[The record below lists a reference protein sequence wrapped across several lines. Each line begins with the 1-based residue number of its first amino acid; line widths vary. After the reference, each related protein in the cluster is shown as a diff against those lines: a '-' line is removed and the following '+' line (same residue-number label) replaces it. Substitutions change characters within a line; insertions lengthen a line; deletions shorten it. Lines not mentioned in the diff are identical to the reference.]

1 VYIFPYALSK
11 IMQFNGLAKNEISL
25 KKCSHMKYPKI
36 FFFVILIFTS
46 AILLS
51 NQLQSTEDVSILVN
65 DSGPFI
71 GTSIPHQSGYD
82 GSGITISIIDTG
94 IELNHP
100 DFDDKIIGGY
110 DFIDN
115 DEIPEDANGH
125 GTQVAGIIASNGDLK
140 GIAPGSKI
148 LMYKVSEDG
157 ESVPTDLIIKAI
169 EKSIEDGANI
179 INISLGVNQTN
190 TKIDQVVNKAV
201 KNNIFVVTAAGNF
214 GPELSTIGSP
224 GINPNAITVGAT
236 FNNVASSLVA
246 TFEIDD
252 KTFNV
257 FPMVGTQVLTDP
269 ITSQILFGKYG
280 KADDLLGNNFEGS
293 ILLIQRGSDIE
304 GEIVYFSD
312 KEKNAANAGARA
324 IIVYNNQPGIFFG
337 ELIHEYVDE
346 GYEPTIPALSVSR
359 DDGLIIREILQS
371 GTEGTLDVFYHP
383 DFVAYFSS
391 RGPVSPFYIKPDLVA
406 PGAFINTTDIDG
418 NYKISSG
425 TSFAAPHVAGTAAL
439 ILQKNPELTPQEV
452 KSILMTTTD
461 IVYDQFDDRFPID
474 VSGNGRVNAS
484 NAINAELIITPPNL
498 IFDLSSAN
506 QIQTKDLEIR
516 GIDDQAISISIRF
529 EENDAADFDY
539 SLDDKNMTINA
550 KLTEQNLGYFE
561 SRIII
566 SHNEIDYHIPVMI
579 RVSEGAIT
587 VNENG
592 GKFNVD
598 ISSPSSWSYAKISVI
613 NQETGKIITDSI
625 TPSKNPE
632 MMVSQP
638 GKYWIEA
645 KIKDND
651 KTLSAYASIH
661 VKTIEHDEKSLG
673 NMLNLP
679 EKTILIISVIM
690 IVTVIVGLSIRRK

>member
-1 VYIFPYALSK
+1 
-11 IMQFNGLAKNEISL
+11 MQ
-25 KKCSHMKYPKI
+25 YQKI
-36 FFFVILIFTS
+36 FFLIILVSIG
-46 AILLS
+46 AVLIS
-51 NQLQSTEDVSILVN
+51 NQLQSTEIISILVN

-71 GTSIPHQSGYD
+71 GTSIPYQSGYD
-82 GSGITISIIDTG
+82 GSGIIISIIDTG
-94 IELNHP
+94 IDLNHP
-100 DFDDKIIGGY
+100 DLDGQIIGGY
-110 DFIDN
+110 DFVDN
-115 DEIPEDANGH
+115 DEMPEDINGH
-125 GTQVAGIIASNGDLK
+125 GTQVAGIIASNGNLK
-140 GIAPGSKI
+140 GIAPNSKI

-157 ESVPTDLIIKAI
+157 ESVPSNLIIKAI
-169 EKSIEDGANI
+169 EKSIEDGADI
-179 INISLGVNQTN
+179 INISLGINQTN
-190 TKIDQVVNKAV
+190 TKIDQAVNKAI
-201 KNNIFVVTAAGNF
+201 KNDIFVVTAAGNF

-236 FNNVASSLVA
+236 FNNVTSSLVS
-246 TFEIDD
+246 TFEIED

-257 FPMVGTQVLTDP
+257 FPMVGTKALTEP
-269 ITSQILFGKYG
+269 ITSQIIFGKYG
-280 KADDLLGNNFEGS
+280 KVDDLLRNNFEGS

-312 KEKNAANAGARA
+312 KEKNAANVGARA
-324 IIVYNNQPGIFFG
+324 IIVYNNEPGIFFG

-371 GTEGTLDVFYHP
+371 DTKGKLDVFYHP

-406 PGAFINTTDIDG
+406 PGAFINTTDTNG

-461 IVYDQFDDRFPID
+461 IVYDQFNDRFPVE
-474 VSGNGRVNAS
+474 VSGNGRISAS
-484 NAINAELIITPPNL
+484 NAINAELIIIPPNL

-539 SLDDKNMTINA
+539 SLDDNNMTINA

-566 SHNEIDYHIPVMI
+566 NHNEIDYHIPVMV

-587 VNENG
+587 VNEDG

-598 ISSPSSWSYAKISVI
+598 IASPSSWSYAKISVI
-613 NQETGKIITDSI
+613 NQETGKIVTESI
-625 TPSKNPE
+625 TPSKNLE
-632 MMVSQP
+632 MTVSQP
-638 GKYWIEA
+638 GEYWIEA
-645 KIKDND
+645 KIKDGA
-651 KTLSAYASIH
+651 KTLSAYASIQ
-661 VKTIEHDEKSLG
+661 VEKLEHGEKNLA
-673 NMLNLP
+673 NTLNLP
-679 EKTILIISVIM
+679 EKPILIIAAIM
-690 IVTVIVGLSIRRK
+690 IVTAIVGLSIRRRESTPN

>member
-1 VYIFPYALSK
+1 MLY
-11 IMQFNGLAKNEISL
+11 Q
-25 KKCSHMKYPKI
+25 KI
-36 FFFVILIFTS
+36 FFLVILVFTG
-46 AILLS
+46 AILIS
-51 NQLQSTEDVSILVN
+51 SQLQSTENISILVN

-71 GTSIPHQSGYD
+71 GTSITYQSGYD
-82 GSGITISIIDTG
+82 GSGIIISIIDTG
-94 IELNHP
+94 IDLNHP
-100 DFDDKIIGGY
+100 DLDGQIIGGY
-110 DFIDN
+110 DFVDN
-115 DEIPEDANGH
+115 DEMPEDINGH
-125 GTQVAGIIASNGDLK
+125 GTQVAGIIVSNGNLK
-140 GIAPGSKI
+140 GIAPNSKI

-157 ESVPTDLIIKAI
+157 ESVPSNLIIKAI
-169 EKSIEDGANI
+169 EKSIEDGADI
-179 INISLGVNQTN
+179 INISLGINQTN
-190 TKIDQVVNKAV
+190 TKIDQAVNKAI

-236 FNNVASSLVA
+236 FNNVTSSLVS
-246 TFEIDD
+246 TFEIED

-257 FPMVGTQVLTDP
+257 FPMVGTQALTDP
-269 ITSQILFGKYG
+269 ITSQIIFGKYG
-280 KADDLLGNNFEGS
+280 KVNDLIGNNFEGS

-304 GEIVYFSD
+304 DEIVYFSD
-312 KEKNAANAGARA
+312 KEKNAANVEARA
-324 IIVYNNQPGIFFG
+324 IIVYNNEPGIFFG
-337 ELIHEYVDE
+337 ELIHEYVDK

-371 GTEGTLDVFYHP
+371 DTKGTLDVFYHP

-406 PGAFINTTDIDG
+406 PGAFINTTDTNG

-461 IVYDQFDDRFPID
+461 IVYDQFNDRFPIE
-474 VSGNGRVNAS
+474 VSGNGRISAS

-516 GIDDQAISISIRF
+516 GVDDQPISISIRF

-539 SLDDKNMTINA
+539 SLEDKNMTINA

-566 SHNEIDYHIPVMI
+566 NHNEIDYHIPVMV

-587 VNENG
+587 VNEDD

-598 ISSPSSWSYAKISVI
+598 ISSPSSWSYAKISII
-613 NQETGKIITDSI
+613 NQETGKIVTESI
-625 TPSKNPE
+625 TPSKNSGIT
-632 MMVSQP
+632 VSQP
-638 GKYWIEA
+638 GEYWIEA
-645 KIKDND
+645 KIKDGA
-651 KTLSAYASIH
+651 KTLSAYATIQ
-661 VKTIEHDEKSLG
+661 VEKIEHDEKNLA
-673 NMLNLP
+673 NILNLP
-679 EKTILIISVIM
+679 EKPILIIAAIM
-690 IVTVIVGLSIRRK
+690 IVTAIVGLSIRRR

>member
-1 VYIFPYALSK
+1 
-11 IMQFNGLAKNEISL
+11 
-25 KKCSHMKYPKI
+25 
-36 FFFVILIFTS
+36 
-46 AILLS
+46 
-51 NQLQSTEDVSILVN
+51 
-65 DSGPFI
+65 
-71 GTSIPHQSGYD
+71 
-82 GSGITISIIDTG
+82 
-94 IELNHP
+94 
-100 DFDDKIIGGY
+100 
-110 DFIDN
+110 
-115 DEIPEDANGH
+115 
-125 GTQVAGIIASNGDLK
+125 
-140 GIAPGSKI
+140 
-148 LMYKVSEDG
+148 
-157 ESVPTDLIIKAI
+157 
-169 EKSIEDGANI
+169 
-179 INISLGVNQTN
+179 
-190 TKIDQVVNKAV
+190 
-201 KNNIFVVTAAGNF
+201 
-214 GPELSTIGSP
+214 
-224 GINPNAITVGAT
+224 
-236 FNNVASSLVA
+236 
-246 TFEIDD
+246 
-252 KTFNV
+252 
-257 FPMVGTQVLTDP
+257 MVGTQALTDP
-269 ITSQILFGKYG
+269 ITSQIIFGKYG
-280 KADDLLGNNFEGS
+280 KVDDLLGNNFEGS

-312 KEKNAANAGARA
+312 KEKNAADVGAKA
-324 IIVYNNQPGIFFG
+324 VIVYNNEPGIFFG

-346 GYEPTIPALSVSR
+346 GYEPTIPTLSVSR
-359 DDGLIIREILQS
+359 DDGLIIKEILQS
-371 GTEGTLDVFYHP
+371 GTKGTLDIFYHP

-406 PGAFINTTDIDG
+406 PGAFINTTDANG

-461 IVYDQFDDRFPID
+461 MVYDQFNDRFPID

-484 NAINAELIITPPNL
+484 NAISADLIIIPPNL

-516 GIDDQAISISIRF
+516 GIDDQSISISIRF

-566 SHNEIDYHIPVMI
+566 NHNEIDYHIPVMV

-587 VNENG
+587 VNEDG
-592 GKFNVD
+592 GKFNVG

-613 NQETGKIITDSI
+613 NQETGKIVTESI
-625 TPSKNPE
+625 TPSKNLE
-632 MMVSQP
+632 MTVSQP

-645 KIKDND
+645 KIKNDD

-673 NMLNLP
+673 SMLNLP
-679 EKTILIISVIM
+679 EKTILIISAIM
-690 IVTVIVGLSIRRK
+690 IVTVIVGLSVRRR

>member
-1 VYIFPYALSK
+1 L
-11 IMQFNGLAKNEISL
+11 
-25 KKCSHMKYPKI
+25 
-36 FFFVILIFTS
+36 
-46 AILLS
+46 
-51 NQLQSTEDVSILVN
+51 
-65 DSGPFI
+65 
-71 GTSIPHQSGYD
+71 
-82 GSGITISIIDTG
+82 GI
-94 IELNHP
+94 
-100 DFDDKIIGGY
+100 
-110 DFIDN
+110 
-115 DEIPEDANGH
+115 
-125 GTQVAGIIASNGDLK
+125 
-140 GIAPGSKI
+140 
-148 LMYKVSEDG
+148 
-157 ESVPTDLIIKAI
+157 
-169 EKSIEDGANI
+169 
-179 INISLGVNQTN
+179 NQTN
-190 TKIDQVVNKAV
+190 TKIDQAVNKAI

-236 FNNVASSLVA
+236 FNNVTSSLVA
-246 TFEIDD
+246 TFEIED

-257 FPMVGTQVLTDP
+257 FPMVGTQALTDP
-269 ITSQILFGKYG
+269 ITSQIIFGKYG
-280 KADDLLGNNFEGS
+280 KVDDLLGNNFEGS

-312 KEKNAANAGARA
+312 KEKNAANVGAKA
-324 IIVYNNQPGIFFG
+324 IIVYNNEPGIFFG

-371 GTEGTLDVFYHP
+371 DTKGILDVFYHP

-406 PGAFINTTDIDG
+406 PGAFINTTDTNG

-461 IVYDQFDDRFPID
+461 IVYDQFNDRFPVE
-474 VSGNGRVNAS
+474 VSGNGRISAS
-484 NAINAELIITPPNL
+484 NAINAELIIIPPNL

-539 SLDDKNMTINA
+539 SLDDDNMTINA

-566 SHNEIDYHIPVMI
+566 NHNEIDYHIPVMV

-587 VNENG
+587 VNEDG

-598 ISSPSSWSYAKISVI
+598 IASPSSWSYAKISVI
-613 NQETGKIITDSI
+613 NQETGKIVTESI
-625 TPSKNPE
+625 TPSKNSGIT
-632 MMVSQP
+632 VSQS
-638 GKYWIEA
+638 GEYWIEA
-645 KIKDND
+645 EIDR
-651 KTLSAYASIH
+651 TLSAYASIH
-661 VKTIEHDEKSLG
+661 VETIEHDEKNLG
-673 NMLNLP
+673 NILNLP
-679 EKTILIISVIM
+679 GKTILIISAIM
-690 IVTVIVGLSIRRK
+690 IVTAIVGLSIRRTSN

>member
-1 VYIFPYALSK
+1 MLY
-11 IMQFNGLAKNEISL
+11 Q
-25 KKCSHMKYPKI
+25 KI
-36 FFFVILIFTS
+36 FFLTILVFTCAILIS
-46 AILLS
+46 S
-51 NQLQSTEDVSILVN
+51 QLQSTENISILVN

-71 GTSIPHQSGYD
+71 GTSIPYQSGYD
-82 GSGITISIIDTG
+82 GSGIIISIIDTG
-94 IELNHP
+94 IDLNHP
-100 DFDDKIIGGY
+100 DLDGQIIGGY
-110 DFIDN
+110 DFVDN
-115 DEIPEDANGH
+115 DDMPEDINGH
-125 GTQVAGIIASNGDLK
+125 GTQVAGIIAANGNLK
-140 GIAPGSKI
+140 GIAPNSKI

-157 ESVPTDLIIKAI
+157 ESVPSNLIIKAI
-169 EKSIEDGANI
+169 EKSIEDDADI
-179 INISLGVNQTN
+179 INISLGINQTN
-190 TKIDQVVNKAV
+190 TKIDQAVNKAV
-201 KNNIFVVTAAGNF
+201 KNNIFVVTAAENF

-236 FNNVASSLVA
+236 FNNVTSSLVS
-246 TFEIDD
+246 TFEIEG

-257 FPMVGTQVLTDP
+257 FPMVGTQALTDP
-269 ITSQILFGKYG
+269 ITSQIIFGKYG
-280 KADDLLGNNFEGS
+280 KVNDLIGNNFEGS

-304 GEIVYFSD
+304 DEIVYFSD
-312 KEKNAANAGARA
+312 KEKNAANVGAKA
-324 IIVYNNQPGIFFG
+324 VLVYNNEPGIFFG

-346 GYEPTIPALSVSR
+346 GYEPTIPALSLSR
-359 DDGLIIREILQS
+359 DDGLVIREILQS
-371 GTEGTLDVFYHP
+371 NTKGTLDVFYHP

-406 PGAFINTTDIDG
+406 PGAFINTTDING

-461 IVYDQFDDRFPID
+461 IVYDQFNDRFPID
-474 VSGNGRVNAS
+474 VSGNGRISAS
-484 NAINAELIITPPNL
+484 NAINAELIIMPPNL

-506 QIQTKDLEIR
+506 QIQTKDLEIS

-566 SHNEIDYHIPVMI
+566 NHNEIDYHIPVMV

-587 VNENG
+587 VNEDG
-592 GKFNVD
+592 GKFNVG

-613 NQETGKIITDSI
+613 NQETGKIVTESI
-625 TPSKNPE
+625 TPSKNPGIT
-632 MMVSQP
+632 VSQP
-638 GKYWIEA
+638 GEYWIEA
-645 KIKDND
+645 KIKDSA
-651 KTLSAYASIH
+651 KTLSAYASIQ
-661 VKTIEHDEKSLG
+661 VKKIGHDEKDLA
-673 NMLNLP
+673 NALNLP
-679 EKTILIISVIM
+679 EKPILIIAAIM
-690 IVTVIVGLSIRRK
+690 IVTAVVGLSIRRR

>member
-1 VYIFPYALSK
+1 MIY
-11 IMQFNGLAKNEISL
+11 Q
-25 KKCSHMKYPKI
+25 KI
-36 FFFVILIFTS
+36 FFLTILVFTGAILIS
-46 AILLS
+46 S
-51 NQLQSTEDVSILVN
+51 QLQNTENISILVN

-71 GTSIPHQSGYD
+71 GTSIPYQSGYD
-82 GSGITISIIDTG
+82 GSGIIISIIDTG
-94 IELNHP
+94 IDLNHP
-100 DFDDKIIGGY
+100 DLDGQIIGGY
-110 DFIDN
+110 DFVDN
-115 DEIPEDANGH
+115 DDMPEDINGH
-125 GTQVAGIIASNGDLK
+125 GTQVAGIIASNGNLK
-140 GIAPGSKI
+140 GIAPNSKI

-157 ESVPTDLIIKAI
+157 ESVPSNLIIKAI
-169 EKSIEDGANI
+169 EKSIEDGADI
-179 INISLGVNQTN
+179 INISLGINQTN
-190 TKIDQVVNKAV
+190 TKIDQAVNKAI

-236 FNNVASSLVA
+236 FNNVTSSLVS
-246 TFEIDD
+246 TFEIED

-257 FPMVGTQVLTDP
+257 FPMVGTQALTDP
-269 ITSQILFGKYG
+269 ITSQIIFGKYG
-280 KADDLLGNNFEGS
+280 KVDDLLGNNFEGS

-312 KEKNAANAGARA
+312 KEKNAANVGAKA
-324 IIVYNNQPGIFFG
+324 IIVYNNEPGIFFG

-371 GTEGTLDVFYHP
+371 DTKGILDVFYHP

-406 PGAFINTTDIDG
+406 PGAFINTTDING

-439 ILQKNPELTPQEV
+439 ILQKNPELTPQQL
-452 KSILMTTTD
+452 KSILMTTSE
-461 IVYDQFDDRFPID
+461 IVYDQFNDRFPIE
-474 VSGNGRVNAS
+474 VSGNGRISAS
-484 NAINAELIITPPNL
+484 NAINAELIIMPPNL

-506 QIQTKDLEIR
+506 QIQTKDLEIS
-516 GIDDQAISISIRF
+516 GIDDQSISISIRF

-566 SHNEIDYHIPVMI
+566 NHNEIDYHIPVMV

-587 VNENG
+587 VNEDD
-592 GKFNVD
+592 GKFNVG

-613 NQETGKIITDSI
+613 NQETGKIVTESI
-625 TPSKNPE
+625 TPSKNLE
-632 MMVSQP
+632 MTVSQP
-638 GKYWIEA
+638 GEYWIEA
-645 KIKDND
+645 KIKDGA
-651 KTLSAYASIH
+651 KTLSAYASIQ
-661 VKTIEHDEKSLG
+661 VKKIGHDEKDLA
-673 NMLNLP
+673 NALNLP
-679 EKTILIISVIM
+679 EKPILIIAAIM
-690 IVTVIVGLSIRRK
+690 IVTAVVGLSIRRR

>member
-1 VYIFPYALSK
+1 
-11 IMQFNGLAKNEISL
+11 MQ
-25 KKCSHMKYPKI
+25 YQKI
-36 FFFVILIFTS
+36 FFLAILISIS
-46 AILLS
+46 AILIS
-51 NQLQSTEDVSILVN
+51 NQLQSTDNISILVN
-65 DSGPFI
+65 NSGPFI
-71 GTSIPHQSGYD
+71 GTSISYQSGYD
-82 GSGITISIIDTG
+82 GSGIVISIIDTG
-94 IELNHP
+94 IDLNHP
-100 DFDDKIIGGY
+100 DLEGQIIGGY
-110 DFIDN
+110 DFVDN
-115 DEIPEDANGH
+115 DEIPEDTNGH
-125 GTQVAGIIASNGDLK
+125 GTQVAGIIASNGNLK
-140 GIAPGSKI
+140 GIAPNSKI

-157 ESVPTDLIIKAI
+157 ESVPSHLIIKAI
-169 EKSIEDGANI
+169 EKSIEDNADI
-179 INISLGVNQTN
+179 INISLGINQTN

-236 FNNVASSLVA
+236 FNNVTSSLVS
-246 TFEIDD
+246 TFEIED

-257 FPMVGTQVLTDP
+257 FPMVGTQALTEP
-269 ITSQILFGKYG
+269 ITSQIIFGKYG
-280 KADDLLGNNFEGS
+280 KVNDLLENDVEGS
-293 ILLIQRGSDIE
+293 ILLIERGSDIE
-304 GEIVYFSD
+304 NEIIYFSD
-312 KEKNAANAGARA
+312 KEKNAANVGARA
-324 IIVYNNQPGIFFG
+324 IIVYNNEPGIFFG

-359 DDGLIIREILQS
+359 DDGLIIKEILQS
-371 GTEGTLDVFYHP
+371 GTKGTLDVFYHP

-406 PGAFINTTDIDG
+406 PGAFINTTDTNG

-439 ILQKNPELTPQEV
+439 ILQKNPELTPQEI
-452 KSILMTTTD
+452 KAILMTTTD

-566 SHNEIDYHIPVMI
+566 SHNEIDYHIPVMV

-587 VNENG
+587 VNEDG

-613 NQETGKIITDSI
+613 NQETGKVSTESI

-632 MMVSQP
+632 MIVSQP

-645 KIKDND
+645 KIKDD
-651 KTLSAYASIH
+651 
-661 VKTIEHDEKSLG
+661 
-673 NMLNLP
+673 
-679 EKTILIISVIM
+679 
-690 IVTVIVGLSIRRK
+690 